1 MALLEYRYVLLD
13 DVQEWAEYGC
23 TIASL
28 DDLACMKLSAIA
40 QRGAKKDF
48 VDIYALGT
56 HYRGLAE
63 MLNSYR
69 AKFGIED
76 IAHVLYGLAYF
87 DDADQ
92 ERMPRM
98 LWDVSWRT
106 MKRTI
111 QQWVQE
117 LARS

>member
-1 MALLEYRYVLLD
+1 
-13 DVQEWAEYGC
+13 
-23 TIASL
+23 
-28 DDLACMKLSAIA
+28 
-40 QRGAKKDF
+40 
-48 VDIYALGT
+48 
-56 HYRGLAE
+56 